1 MSGDPERWR
10 ADSVAALAPYGVA
23 LPAHFPLLGDEDV
36 AAHRPLEQ
44 VVARAQTLVCLLN
57 ASHGAPLEKVE
68 RVLDEH
74 ALQRW
79 VSASERAFLADP
91 GDQEA
96 AQLLTW
102 RVEALYALDWVLE
115 VTDALPLEGIV
126 SFGDEL
132 LGPVDP
138 LSPVPAPTS
147 LRDASTV
154 AARLDLFFCAH
165 WAVRE
170 NHLTGSLEPWPEAL
184 VGGAIEERRHA
195 LEWYFAPDE
204 EWDDVS
210 LDT

>member
-1 MSGDPERWR
+1 MSGEPERWR
-10 ADSVAALAPYGVA
+10 ADSVAALAAYGIA
-23 LPAHFPLLGDEDV
+23 LPPDFPLLGAEDV
-36 AAHRPLEQ
+36 GAQRPLEQ

-57 ASHGAPLEKVE
+57 AAHGAPLEKVE
-68 RVLDEH
+68 RVLGEH

-79 VSASERAFLADP
+79 VSESERAFLDDP
-91 GDQEA
+91 GDEEA

-115 VTDALPLEGIV
+115 VAHTLPLEGIV
-126 SFGDEL
+126 SFSDEL

-138 LSPVPAPTS
+138 LSPVAAPTA
-147 LRDASTV
+147 LRDSPTV

-170 NHLTGSLEPWPEAL
+170 NHLTGSLEPWPEEL

-195 LEWYFAPDE
+195 LEWCFAPDE
-204 EWDDVS
+204 EWDDLS